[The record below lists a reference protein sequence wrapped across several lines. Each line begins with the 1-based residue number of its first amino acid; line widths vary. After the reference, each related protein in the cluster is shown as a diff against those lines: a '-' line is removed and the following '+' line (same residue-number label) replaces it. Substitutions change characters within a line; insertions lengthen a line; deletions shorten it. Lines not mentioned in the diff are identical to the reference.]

1 MERVHA
7 IGVDAAACVRCGR
20 CVGVC
25 PSAIFV
31 QERPGG
37 AVSLHGAERCIA
49 CGHCAAAC
57 PTGAVS
63 HEAFPT
69 ERLRPLDRAA
79 LPSPEALEQL
89 LAARRSMRCFTRQE
103 VPDELLRRIVA
114 AADRAPTASNARA
127 LAYVVVTDR
136 AVLRRVVE
144 FTLGVFAR
152 LVRLLSAAPVRWL
165 VRPLAPG
172 IYRYVSVF
180 ERMRREWETEG
191 TDRILRGATALLAIH
206 APTGS
211 RFGAEDANLA
221 CQNASLM
228 AEALGVGQVYAG
240 FVLTAARQHPGRLE
254 RLLGLAPDRRVLA
267 LLALGMPAFRYPRS
281 FDRTPAV
288 VRRI

>member
-1 MERVHA
+1 MERVYA
-7 IGVDAAACVRCGR
+7 IGIDAAACVRCGR

-25 PSAIFV
+25 PSAIFL

-37 AVSLHGAERCIA
+37 AVSLHGAERCIL

-79 LPSPEALEQL
+79 LPAPEALERL
-89 LAARRSMRCFTRQE
+89 LAARRSMRCFTQQS
-103 VPDELLRRIVA
+103 VPDELLPRIVA
-114 AADRAPTASNARA
+114 AADRAPTASNARS
-127 LAYVVVTDR
+127 LAYVAVSDR

-144 FTLGVFAR
+144 FTLGVFSRA
-152 LVRLLSAAPVRWL
+152 VRVLSAAPVRWL

-172 IYRYVSVF
+172 LYRYVATF
-180 ERMRREWETEG
+180 ERMQREWESEG
-191 TDRILRGATALLAIH
+191 TDRILRGATALLVIH
-206 APTGS
+206 APKGS

-240 FVLTAARQHPGRLE
+240 FVLTAARQRPGRLE
-254 RLLGLAPDRRVLA
+254 RLLGLAPDRRIRA
-267 LLALGMPAFRYPRS
+267 LLALGMPAFAYPRTI
-281 FDRTPAV
+281 DRTPAEL
-288 VRRI
+288 RRL